1 MVKYN
6 KFKILE
12 TLNDTI
18 VNKKYIVLFFIIF
31 IIFSCQSLIG
41 DIDEAEDSG
50 FTLNVINF
58 SEASYT
64 GFTFY
69 NGVIDANSNF
79 IAIDSLV
86 YNNLKIPNKD
96 EGDNIRQDGKK
107 YSIIRPFDL
116 ANPKLTKFNTWAPPS
131 FESVNQI
138 SLGAKV
144 SIKFLIHENGKS
156 VTKTPNGIGNIFFDI
171 LEDGTLQA
179 N

>member
-1 MVKYN
+1 
-6 KFKILE
+6 
-12 TLNDTI
+12 LNI
-18 VNKKYIVLFFIIF
+18 R
-31 IIFSCQSLIG
+31 
-41 DIDEAEDSG
+41 
-50 FTLNVINF
+50 NF
-58 SEASYT
+58 SETTYT

-86 YNNLKIPNKD
+86 YNNLKISNKY

-131 FESVNQI
+131 FERINEI
-138 SLGAKV
+138 SAGAKV

-156 VTKTPNGIGNIFFDI
+156 VIKTPNGIGNIYFDI
-171 LEDGTLQA
+171 LENGNLQA